1 VYLCSKCHL
10 SSIIIDLLLVCT
22 YTIIY
27 PPVTT
32 TYLDILVGIPNRT
45 SYAASKFAVQGY
57 CESLRAELA
66 SSGVSVHVI
75 SPGYIR
81 TNLSRSAM
89 LGDGRLYAKM
99 DTTTDNG
106 ADPQDVAAT
115 ILEQVSKGKTDL
127 VVAATFSSKVALWL
141 KFFFPSVLQKLLA
154 SRFEK
159 GNHKIATS
167 TLETTSNPADTTGTE
182 KGKIE

>member
-1 VYLCSKCHL
+1 MYV
-10 SSIIIDLLLVCT
+10 
-22 YTIIY
+22 
-27 PPVTT
+27 
-32 TYLDILVGIPNRT
+32 VGIPNRT

-57 CESLRAELA
+57 CEPLRAELA

-99 DTTTDNG
+99 GTTTDNG

-127 VVAATFSSKVALWL
+127 VVAATFSS
-141 KFFFPSVLQKLLA
+141 
-154 SRFEK
+154 
-159 GNHKIATS
+159 
-167 TLETTSNPADTTGTE
+167 
-182 KGKIE
+182 